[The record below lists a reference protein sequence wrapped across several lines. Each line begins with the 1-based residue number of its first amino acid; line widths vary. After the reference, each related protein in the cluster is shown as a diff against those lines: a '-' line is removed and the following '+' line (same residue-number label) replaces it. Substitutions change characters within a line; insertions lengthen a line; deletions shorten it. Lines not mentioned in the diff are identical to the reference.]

1 LLYLDAGV
9 FIYAALNRQSIGTR
23 ARSLIQRV
31 AEGREEAA
39 SCALSV
45 DEVVWVVGKN
55 RSREDALAAGR
66 AFLTVPN
73 LKILPV
79 NQDALLSALTLM
91 RRYELDPRDAIHAS
105 TALLNRCT
113 AIVSADAHFDVVVEI
128 PRKMI

>member
-1 LLYLDAGV
+1 MLYLDAGV

>member
-1 LLYLDAGV
+1 MIYLDAGV
-9 FIYAALNRQSIGTR
+9 FILAALNQQSLGRR

-31 AEGREEAA
+31 SEGKEEAA
-39 SCALSV
+39 SCALSI
-45 DEVVWVVGKN
+45 DEVIWVVGKH
-55 RSREDALAAGR
+55 RSRDDALSAGR
-66 AFLTVPN
+66 AFLSVPN

-79 NQDALLSALTLM
+79 NQDTLISALTLI

-113 AIVSADAHFDVVVEI
+113 TIISADPHFDTIVEI

>member
-1 LLYLDAGV
+1 MLYFDAGV
-9 FIYAALNRQSIGTR
+9 FILAALNRDAIGRR

-31 AEGREEAA
+31 ADGKDEAA

-45 DEVVWVVGKN
+45 DEVIWVVGKH
-55 RSREDALAAGR
+55 RSRDDALSAGR
-66 AFLTVPN
+66 AFLSVPN

-79 NQDALLSALTLM
+79 NQDSLISALTLM

-105 TALLNRCT
+105 TALLNRCS
-113 AIVSADAHFDVVVEI
+113 AIVSADAHFDAIVEI

>member
-1 LLYLDAGV
+1 MIYLDAGV
-9 FIYAALNRQSIGTR
+9 FIYAALNRQSIGRR

-31 AEGREEAA
+31 TEGKEEAA
-39 SCALSV
+39 SCALTI
-45 DEVVWVVGKN
+45 DEIIWVVSKH

-66 AFLTVPN
+66 AFLAVSN
-73 LKILPV
+73 LKVLPV
-79 NQDALLSALTLM
+79 NQDALISALTLM

-113 AIVSADAHFDVVVEI
+113 SIVSADAHFDSVVEI

>member
-1 LLYLDAGV
+1 MLYLDAGV

-31 AEGREEAA
+31 ADGREEAA

>member
-9 FIYAALNRQSIGTR
+9 FIYAALNRQSIGKR
-23 ARSLIQRV
+23 ARSLIQRIG
-31 AEGREEAA
+31 EGREEAA

-45 DEVVWVVGKN
+45 DEIVWVVSKH
-55 RSREDALAAGR
+55 RAREDALAAGR
-66 AFLTVPN
+66 AFLSVPN

-79 NQDALLSALTLM
+79 NQDSLLSALTLM
-91 RRYELDPRDAIHAS
+91 RRYDLDPRDAIHAS

-113 AIVSADAHFDVVVEI
+113 TIVSADSHFDIVVEI